1 MRRLFIIILLVF
13 PCQIYCQSNNCS
25 VISNGGDYISNSQV
39 YASWTIGEPV
49 TGTIQNNSYCFTQG
63 FQQSR
68 IFLTSVDENLPDKCS
83 IIAYPIPASNQIN
96 LELKLD
102 TQREIII
109 EIFDNAGKSV
119 ILKKA
124 KASVSPY
131 SINISDLTAGNYLLK
146 ISEISGKKLK
156 TIKIVKIY

>member
-1 MRRLFIIILLVF
+1 MRRLFFIVLFVF

-83 IIAYPIPASNQIN
+83 IKAYPVPASNQIN

-109 EIFDNAGKSV
+109 EIFDNTGKSV
-119 ILKKA
+119 QMKKA
-124 KASVSPY
+124 NTSVSPY
-131 SINISDLTAGNYLLK
+131 SLDISDLPAGSYLLK
-146 ISEISGKKLK
+146 VSEVSGQKLK

>member
-1 MRRLFIIILLVF
+1 MRRLFLMVLLVL
-13 PCQIYCQSNNCS
+13 PCQIYCQSNNSS
-25 VISNGGDYISNSQV
+25 VISNGGGCISNSQV

-68 IFLTSVDENLPDKCS
+68 IFLVSVNENLPDKCS
-83 IIAYPIPASNQIN
+83 IKAYPVPASNLIN
-96 LELKLD
+96 LDWKLD
-102 TQREIII
+102 TQNEIII

-119 ILKKA
+119 LRKKA
-124 KASVSPY
+124 SASLSPY
-131 SINISDLTAGNYLLK
+131 QLDISDLSAGSYILK
-146 ISEISGKKLK
+146 ISELSGKKLK